1 MRRNAGPAAWPIALT
16 AALCG
21 VAAGAWL
28 ATVRTDRRLADAAAR
43 LDALELSVERGA
55 GTPSTGTTGAA
66 LPSAG
71 RDREALVQSVVTRVQ
86 REMGLFPVRLIR
98 ERRPSFVELY
108 STDSRDASHYGT
120 AGHLGR
126 GFFLTVKHGV
136 VALDEGRRIDA
147 VKLRIGD
154 RLVSATVVDAGDATH
169 EVDPGDWAVVKVDEP
184 VTLPALRPDLG
195 YEFGFGDPIVRLG
208 NDYSKG
214 IIASAGYVGQRSQGL
229 VTCLTD
235 GHPGVSGGGVL
246 NQRGDL
252 VGIPIG
258 RLQGD
263 YRFSFILPLRREML
277 RRVRGAGGASEVPAE
292 D

>member
-1 MRRNAGPAAWPIALT
+1 MLRTGSARWLPVVFA
-16 AALCG
+16 AALG
-21 VAAGAWL
+21 GAALGAW
-28 ATVRTDRRLADAAAR
+28 AANERTERKLADATAR
-43 LDALELSVERGA
+43 LDSLQQSLEHGAPPVA
-55 GTPSTGTTGAA
+55 GTSGAV
-66 LPSAG
+66 LPASA
-71 RDREALVQSVVTRVQ
+71 REREALVQSVLTRVQ
-86 REMGLFPVRLIR
+86 REMGLLPVRVLR
-98 ERRPSFVELY
+98 ERRSSFVELY
-108 STDSRDASHYGT
+108 STDSRDGSSYGT
-120 AGHLGR
+120 AGYLGD

-136 VALDEGRRIDA
+136 IALDEGRRIQS
-147 VKLRIGD
+147 VKLKLGD
-154 RLVSATVVDAGDATH
+154 RLVPATVVDAGDATH

-184 VTLPALRPDLG
+184 VDLPPLRPDLSF
-195 YEFGFGDPIVRLG
+195 EFAFGDPIVRMG

-214 IIASAGYVGQRSQGL
+214 IIASTGYVGQKSQGL

-252 VGIPIG
+252 VGIPVG

-277 RRVRGAGGASEVPAE
+277 RRVKPASTVVASVN